1 MPSMINTNI
10 ASLNAQNNLTKS
22 QMTLTTSLQRLSTG
36 LRINSAK
43 DDSAGLAIAAK
54 MSAQIGG
61 LNQATRNA
69 NDGISMS
76 QTAEGAMG
84 QVGDILLRMRDLSVQ
99 AANGT
104 NSADD
109 RKTIQNEVDQLYSEI
124 DRISAT
130 TEFNGN
136 KLLNGTSTNNSFQVG
151 ANANQT
157 ISFKISEVSTKA
169 MALNSTSGLGDL
181 NSGRVG
187 STTPASG
194 SSELQ
199 INGKGVAMLTTD
211 VTAKLQAVAINKV
224 TGTTGVS
231 ATAYNSLQGTAGANG
246 VTSGALT
253 IQVGS
258 ATAVTIDASSS
269 MNDLV
274 DKINKQVGG
283 VTASIGTNGGL
294 SLTNDDGSNIV
305 IGGTMDGSGLTAG
318 TYKGYLSLKSGDGSA
333 ISLST
338 ATGTNPNKLNAFGF
352 NATTGN
358 SVVDSASTLT
368 GTTSSDAAA
377 VTALNTAQGKLTTT
391 DNVKI
396 NGVSLGVT
404 GVSAAE
410 KATAIN
416 AVSDKTGVTATAKTT
431 LYATLSLNPSA
442 ASASSININGTAVAI
457 ATTDL
462 DTAAVVAKI
471 NAAGISGITA
481 SSDADTGRLVLTSSS
496 GNDIVIS
503 NPAAPK
509 VIAGVADSATATV
522 TALGASESIA
532 IRGKVTLSGED
543 GASIRLTEGVSGS
556 LAKLGLVEQGGN
568 DEAIGGKLSVT
579 TQANAQSAITRIDK
593 AISFVSTQRSTMGA
607 IQNRLSSAISNLTTS
622 SENITAARSRIQ
634 DADFASETATMT
646 RSQILQQAGTAML
659 AQANSLPNGVLSL
672 LRG

>member
-10 ASLNAQNNLTKS
+10 SSLNAQNNLTKS

-136 KLLNGTSTNNSFQVG
+136 KLLNGNASNNSFQVG

-169 MALNSTSGLGDL
+169 MALNSTTGLGDL

-187 STTPASG
+187 ATTPASG

-211 VTAKLQAVAINKV
+211 ITAKLQAVAINAAA
-224 TGTTGVS
+224 GTTGVT
-231 ATAYNSLQGTAGANG
+231 ATAYNSVQGTSGANG
-246 VTSGALT
+246 ITSGALT
-253 IQVGS
+253 IAVGS
-258 ATAVTIDASSS
+258 AAAVTIDASSS

-305 IGGTMDGSGLTAG
+305 IGGTVTGTGLTTG

-416 AVSDKTGVTATAKTT
+416 AVSAQTGVTATAKTT
-431 LYATLSLNPSA
+431 LYATLSLGTTT
-442 ASASSININGTAVAI
+442 SASSININGTAVAI
-457 ATTDL
+457 AATDI
-462 DTAAVVAKI
+462 DTAAVVTKI

-481 SSDADTGRLVLTSSS
+481 STDADTGRLVLTSTS
-496 GNDIVIS
+496 GNDIVIG
-503 NPAAPK
+503 NPAANK
-509 VIAGVADSATATV
+509 IIAGVADTATAAV
-522 TALGASESIA
+522 TTLAVSESIA

-593 AISFVSTQRSTMGA
+593 AITFVSSQRSTMGA

-634 DADFASETATMT
+634 DADFASETATLT